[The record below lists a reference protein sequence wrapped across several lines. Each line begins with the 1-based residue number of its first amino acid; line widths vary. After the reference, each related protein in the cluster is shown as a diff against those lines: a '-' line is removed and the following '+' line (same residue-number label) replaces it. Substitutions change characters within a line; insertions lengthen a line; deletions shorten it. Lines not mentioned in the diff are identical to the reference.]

1 MLAQQLSNG
10 MLSMAGKY
18 AAYDEW
24 GLVTEREIYAPWPV
38 ASALS

>member
-1 MLAQQLSNG
+1 MLAQQLS
-10 MLSMAGKY
+10 AGKY

-24 GLVTEREIYAPWPV
+24 VLVTERESYAPWPV

>member
-10 MLSMAGKY
+10 MLSAGKY
-18 AAYDEW
+18 AAYDESV
-24 GLVTEREIYAPWPV
+24 LVTECETYAPWPV

>member
-10 MLSMAGKY
+10 MLSVGKY

-24 GLVTEREIYAPWPV
+24 VLVTERESYAPWPV

>member
-10 MLSMAGKY
+10 MLSAGKY
-18 AAYDEW
+18 TAYGERV
-24 GLVTEREIYAPWPV
+24 LVTERKIYAPWPD

>member
-10 MLSMAGKY
+10 MLSAGKY